1 MVFTPRE
8 HYEDLDTP
16 LPPPHTVILIQSIWS
31 GSWRSV
37 FVCKFLQVILII
49 EDSVAGSI
57 IKGNQTLG
65 GTIELYD
72 LQPLSNPEVL

>member
-1 MVFTPRE
+1 M
-8 HYEDLDTP
+8 
-16 LPPPHTVILIQSIWS
+16 
-31 GSWRSV
+31 
-37 FVCKFLQVILII
+37 CKFLQVILII

-65 GTIELYD
+65 GTVELYD